1 VRIVQ
6 EVLPDGFQ
14 AVTIELLPRLGGG
27 IGCGAV
33 LFRKLLEVAFE
44 DREFWPANDGGIEVE
59 YTVTSTVNIEIVV
72 VVVTVTVGLTPVLEE
87 LAATAD
93 ELETLDDTW
102 LLRGGDE
109 Q

>member
-1 VRIVQ
+1 MIE
-6 EVLPDGFQ
+6 EVPPDGFQ

-27 IGCGAV
+27 VGCGAV

-44 DREFWPANDGGIEVE
+44 DREFWPANEGGIEVG
-59 YTVTSTVNIEIVV
+59 YTVTPTVNVETVV
-72 VVVTVTVGLTPVLEE
+72 VAVTVTAGLTPVLEE

-93 ELETLDDTW
+93 ELEKLDDTW

-109 Q
+109 P